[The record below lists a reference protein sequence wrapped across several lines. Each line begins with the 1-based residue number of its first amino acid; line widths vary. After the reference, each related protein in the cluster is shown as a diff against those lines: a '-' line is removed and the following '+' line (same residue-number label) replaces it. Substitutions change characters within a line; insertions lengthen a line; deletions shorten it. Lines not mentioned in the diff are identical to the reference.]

1 MSTLSRSLLALA
13 AVGLLSASAPT
24 PADAS
29 SRGGVSMEVL
39 VDGRPLKELRADGR
53 TYVEARKGRSYT
65 IRLRNDTGGRVAVAL
80 AVDGLNSI
88 DAKHTAA
95 RDASKWVL
103 SPYET
108 AEIKGWQVDD
118 GHARKFVFTS
128 EEKSY
133 GTWIGDSRNLGIIS
147 AVFFAEKE
155 RSVCCVEPRIDR
167 YGVEGRGYGGLADED
182 ASGVAELEEAPRS
195 RNRAETKSSGKRAP
209 AAEPAAG
216 DVARSGSAGRG
227 AVAPAPPKKK
237 DERAAT
243 GMGSRTRH
251 EVQWTSFDLD
261 PSPLATFDVR
271 YAYRDELLALG
282 IDPDWSP
289 VTRDI
294 KRRERAVGFAP
305 DPGSSC
311 CR

>member
-1 MSTLSRSLLALA
+1 MSPLSRSLLALA

-24 PADAS
+24 SADAS

-39 VDGRPLKELRADGR
+39 VDGRPLRELRADGR
-53 TYVEARKGRSYT
+53 TYVEARKGRNYT
-65 IRLRNDTGGRVAVAL
+65 IRLRNDTSGRVAVAL

-103 SPYET
+103 APHET

-128 EEKSY
+128 EDKSY

-155 RSVCCVEPRIDR
+155 RSVCCVEPHYDR
-167 YGVEGRGYGGLADED
+167 YGGGARGRGYGGLDED
-182 ASGVAELEEAPRS
+182 ASGVAEREEAPRQH
-195 RNRAETKSSGKRAP
+195 NRAEAKSSRKSAP
-209 AAEPAAG
+209 AADAAS
-216 DVARSGSAGRG
+216 SGSAGHG
-227 AVAPAPPKKK
+227 AIAPAPPRKKK
-237 DERAAT
+237 EEHAAT

-261 PSPLATFDVR
+261 PSPLATFDLR

-282 IDPDWSP
+282 IDPDWTP

-294 KRRERAVGFAP
+294 QRRERAVGFAP